1 MNRDFIHRNR
11 FMVSIRGIEN
21 KAKESKREKE
31 TEGRREE
38 GSRGRPNKTGL

>member
-21 KAKESKREKE
+21 KCRRKEERERDRGKE
-31 TEGRREE
+31 GEREA
-38 GSRGRPNKTGL
+38 GGNQTQ